1 MTTSQNEDGTKGG
14 TEMFYVDASGK
25 KQDAAL
31 HADMMN
37 NPEADEKWRKRSKQG
52 AISRGMSS
60 ADADLMYGAD

>member
-1 MTTSQNEDGTKGG
+1 
-14 TEMFYVDASGK
+14 MFYVDASGK